1 MMIPIHKLLLAGALA
16 LVLSGCATTI
26 TVFDENPDNLIY
38 SGTRRD
44 LDGWTF
50 AHGGFLDLPFSFVFD
65 TILLPY
71 TIPRTIWNYA
81 TDEEAADDRGGAGE
95 DEAPGSEDERPDEDG

>member
-1 MMIPIHKLLLAGALA
+1 MARRPLIAATVIALA
-16 LVLSGCATTI
+16 LSGCATTI
-26 TVFDENPDNLIY
+26 AVFEEDPDNLVY

-44 LDGWTF
+44 LDGWAL

-65 TILLPY
+65 TVLLPY

-81 TDEEAADDRGGAGE
+81 TDGTESGQDGEGEEKKREEAG
-95 DEAPGSEDERPDEDG
+95 

>member
-1 MMIPIHKLLLAGALA
+1 MARRPLALLSALA
-16 LVLSGCATTI
+16 LVLSGCATTV
-26 TVFDENPDNLIY
+26 TVFDEDPDNLVY

-44 LDGWTF
+44 LDGWAL

-81 TDEEAADDRGGAGE
+81 TDEEGADE
-95 DEAPGSEDERPDEDG
+95 DEAPGEEGG

>member
-1 MMIPIHKLLLAGALA
+1 MARRPLIAATVIALA
-16 LVLSGCATTI
+16 LSGCATTI
-26 TVFDENPDNLIY
+26 TVFEEEPDNLVY

-44 LDGWTF
+44 LDGWAL

-65 TILLPY
+65 TVLLPY

-81 TDEEAADDRGGAGE
+81 TAEEEDKPEEA
-95 DEAPGSEDERPDEDG
+95 